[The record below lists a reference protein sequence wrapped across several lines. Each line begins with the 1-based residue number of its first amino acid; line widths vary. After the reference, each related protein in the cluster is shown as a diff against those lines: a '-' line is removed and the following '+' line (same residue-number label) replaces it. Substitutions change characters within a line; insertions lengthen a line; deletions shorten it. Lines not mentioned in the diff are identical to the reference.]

1 MDVIVDYM
9 SQVLVHEE
17 CPLHCVSF
25 EFIYAAF
32 HEDPSS
38 GSFPCKISVHLV

>member
-9 SQVLVHEE
+9 SQVLLHEE

-25 EFIYAAF
+25 EFSNHIVNVIDCCYVVV
-32 HEDPSS
+32 
-38 GSFPCKISVHLV
+38 KI

>member
-25 EFIYAAF
+25 EFSNHIVNVML
-32 HEDPSS
+32 EISS
-38 GSFPCKISVHLV
+38 KFCL